1 MPAQVHEHNYQLA
14 RIEAPPAADEFESP
28 DSTGSKPTEQRR
40 SIMFPIKIIFRMLL
54 LIAGLVLLIGGCAST
69 VGHHKVEDLH
79 NIPLGTVPARIY
91 EASGEEVK
99 QAALYSLKTSGLENI
114 QEHQM
119 GNADWYITGE
129 VGYSWRSNGQFVRI
143 AASVDRNSNPLRTK
157 VFYTS
162 LRRFEINVTED
173 LSVIQNKLLNLMDNF
188 IESQ

>member
-1 MPAQVHEHNYQLA
+1 MMYFNVIKVFYSYYASFMIHSTCIIFLAADGAAKMRVQVHE
-14 RIEAPPAADEFESP
+14 
-28 DSTGSKPTEQRR
+28 
-40 SIMFPIKIIFRMLL
+40 FRML
-54 LIAGLVLLIGGCAST
+54 LIAGLALLLGGCAST

-79 NIPLGTVPARIY
+79 NIPLGTVPARTY

-99 QAALYSLKTSGLENI
+99 QAALYSLKKTGLENI

-119 GNADWYITGE
+119 GDAAWYITGE
-129 VGYSWRSNGQFVRI
+129 IGYSWRSNGQFVRI
-143 AASVDRNSNPLRTK
+143 AASVDRTSNPLRTK

-173 LSVIQNKLLNLMDNF
+173 LSVIRDKLLDLMDNF